1 MLYHLRHQGSSK
13 KQVNENYF
21 WIIYVIL
28 NVKFNRWAI
37 LKIGAGWSQQRNI
50 TVVNGHSIPSNLRE
64 RKRGMKNKED
74 QWTVKYSHIIQNMFT
89 SNFWNRKN
97 IPAYSFEKS
106 VKHKQDWR
114 MVYLTAKN
122 TYIYKNVLSI
132 HRKKMSS
139 EELRGRQ
146 YK

>member
-1 MLYHLRHQGSSK
+1 MLYRLRHQGSSK

-37 LKIGAGWSQQRNI
+37 LKIGAGWSQQRNV

-64 RKRGMKNKED
+64 RKQGIKNKEN
-74 QWTVKYSHIIQNMFT
+74 QWTVKYYHIIQNMFT

-97 IPAYSFEKS
+97 ISVYSFEKS
-106 VKHKQDWR
+106 ETQAGLTDGISNNQKHIYIQK
-114 MVYLTAKN
+114 YLKH
-122 TYIYKNVLSI
+122 SQ
-132 HRKKMSS
+132 KKD
-139 EELRGRQ
+139 E
-146 YK
+146 